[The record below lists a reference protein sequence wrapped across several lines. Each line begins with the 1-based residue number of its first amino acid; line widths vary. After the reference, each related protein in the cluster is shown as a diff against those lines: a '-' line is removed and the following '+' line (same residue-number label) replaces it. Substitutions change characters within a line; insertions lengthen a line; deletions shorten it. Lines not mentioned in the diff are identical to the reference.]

1 MQQGKSNLSNNSHI
15 TFKALTDSAQERRHS
30 IHSSLEKALVDFN
43 KSQFNTVIA
52 ACMTILNQLPNHQQA
67 LNDSNMAGVAAE
79 GTSLLVRLIAPIAP
93 HICHQ
98 LWQDLW
104 PEMNCDILCADWPT
118 VDPSALTLSSIE
130 MVVQVNGKVR
140 AKIKV
145 AADADNKKIE
155 LLALDDGNV
164 SKFINDKTIRKVIVV
179 PGKLINI
186 VAN

>member
-1 MQQGKSNLSNNSHI
+1 
-15 TFKALTDSAQERRHS
+15 
-30 IHSSLEKALVDFN
+30 
-43 KSQFNTVIA
+43 
-52 ACMTILNQLPNHQQA
+52 MTILNQLPNHEQA
-67 LNDSNMAGVAAE
+67 LNDSHMAGVAAE
-79 GTSLLVRLIAPIAP
+79 GSSLLVRLLAPIAP

-104 PEMNCDILCADWPT
+104 PEMNCDILCADWPV

-145 AADADNKKIE
+145 AADANNEKIE
-155 LLALDDGNV
+155 SLALEDENV
-164 SKFINDKTIRKVIVV
+164 KKFITDKTIRKVIVV
-179 PGKLINI
+179 PSKLINI